1 MKGAF
6 ALFGV
11 LLYAQG
17 GGYNPYEVIGEDD
30 GSEVTT
36 PAPTVV
42 RREEITL
49 RVNGQP
55 FEWADPLVIS
65 GGKTYTIH
73 ITGLK
78 PRSKFI
84 IRLFKAG
91 QSAGATHFDA
101 NEAGELELEATLDKR
116 RFQGTAEVIYYPS
129 NGKEVR
135 RRFKVKVQ

>member
-1 MKGAF
+1 MKRAF
-6 ALFGV
+6 LLLGV
-11 LLYAQG
+11 LLYAQS
-17 GGYNPYEVIGEDD
+17 GGYNPNEVIGEED
-30 GSEVTT
+30 GTEA
-36 PAPTVV
+36 PAPAAVTARGEDISV
-42 RREEITL
+42 

-55 FEWADPLVIS
+55 FDWTDPLVIG

-101 NEAGELELEATLDKR
+101 NEVGELELEATLDKR
-116 RFQGTAEVIYYPS
+116 RFQGTAEVIYYPAG
-129 NGKEVR
+129 GKEIR

>member
-1 MKGAF
+1 MFILLGA
-6 ALFGV
+6 
-11 LLYAQG
+11 LLYAQSS
-17 GGYNPYEVIGEDD
+17 GYNPNEVIGED
-30 GSEVTT
+30 EEPEATA
-36 PAPTVV
+36 PAVSAP
-42 RREEITL
+42 RPEEISI

-101 NEAGELELEATLDKR
+101 NEAGELELETTLDKR

-129 NGKEVR
+129 GGKEMR